1 MTKRLFLLITPV
13 ALLLAGCSA
22 EKAEAPP
29 VIRPVLTAVTETEA
43 ASTPHFVGVVTAR
56 SSVTLSFRAGGTLLT
71 RQVETGNA
79 VKKGDVLATLDS
91 TTSELALQTARANL
105 GTAEAQYANA
115 AAAEARLRA
124 LNQSD
129 VVTLANLEQ
138 AEQQTSSAQ
147 AALAQAR
154 AGVSQ
159 AEEQVAYATLVA
171 PMDGIITSVAAEPGS
186 VVGAGQTIVTL
197 ADPTTRDVVIDV
209 PEAIV
214 DQIGTGTSFV
224 IAPQLA
230 PDVRVAGRVRE
241 IAPQAHPVT
250 RTWRVKIAID
260 KQAEQF
266 WLGTTATAAI
276 EGSRGDRLSV
286 PASAIRREGAQAF
299 VFVLDEAAAQVR
311 KRPVEIEEPGTDGRA
326 VVTSGL
332 DTGETVVIAGV
343 NSLGDGQQVKLT
355 QESAK

>member
-1 MTKRLFLLITPV
+1 
-13 ALLLAGCSA
+13 
-22 EKAEAPP
+22 
-29 VIRPVLTAVTETEA
+29 
-43 ASTPHFVGVVTAR
+43 
-56 SSVTLSFRAGGTLLT
+56 
-71 RQVETGNA
+71 
-79 VKKGDVLATLDS
+79 
-91 TTSELALQTARANL
+91 
-105 GTAEAQYANA
+105 
-115 AAAEARLRA
+115 
-124 LNQSD
+124 
-129 VVTLANLEQ
+129 
-138 AEQQTSSAQ
+138 
-147 AALAQAR
+147 
-154 AGVSQ
+154 
-159 AEEQVAYATLVA
+159 
-171 PMDGIITSVAAEPGS
+171 
-186 VVGAGQTIVTL
+186 VGAGQTIVTL

-260 KQAEQF
+260 QQAEQF

-326 VVTSGL
+326 VVTAGL
-332 DTGETVVIAGV
+332 EAGEAVVIAGV